1 MDELIPIF
9 HSVSSR
15 LDSRHILLDECLLRH
30 LLLTRQ
36 TQGKLRPFWWL
47 EAHRPLLL
55 PQMDQALPL
64 YAALSAFLLEILA
77 SLRRIRSYILHAAD
91 DN

>member
-9 HSVSSR
+9 GSVSSR

-30 LLLTRQ
+30 LLLTCQ
-36 TQGKLRPFWWL
+36 TQGKLWPFWWL
-47 EAHRPLLL
+47 ETHRPLLL
-55 PQMDQALPL
+55 PPMDQTLPL
-64 YAALSAFLLEILA
+64 YAALSPFLLEILA
-77 SLRRIRSYILHAAD
+77 SLRWIRSYILHATD